1 MNNKKPRLH
10 FLVLISMTT
19 VAFSPASFAF
29 NFNYD
34 EIQGYFDSTV
44 TYGQTYRTQS
54 RASDLIGIANGGTA
68 FSVNGD
74 DGNLNYD
81 SGLISN
87 TFRFTSELD
96 LRYRNFG
103 GFLRFT
109 GFKDTKNDDADN
121 TKRTDLTEQAIELV
135 GEDLR
140 LLDAYVW
147 GNFDIGRMPV
157 DIRVGDQVLSWGEST
172 FIPNGV
178 NIINPVDVA
187 QLRTPGA
194 ELRNALIPVGMAS
207 LNVGLIAGL
216 SVEGFYQYDY
226 DKIDIDPPGSY
237 FSTNDFVGDGGSCA
251 VLGFG
256 SVTDY
261 PLLAAGDGS
270 TTTCQSS
277 LPVPP
282 FFAPISV
289 FSASRSPD
297 RRPDDGGQYG
307 AALRWYSEA
316 LNNTEFGFFFI
327 NYHSRLPIISA
338 ISSTPAA
345 PFSPPTN
352 NPAAPATY
360 FIEYPE
366 DIKVYAVSFNTQLG
380 TTGWALQGEYSFKDD
395 VPLQVDDNELL
406 TAALHFDLI
415 PVPGTASQLGAFGN
429 GVEVPG
435 FIRRNVS
442 QLQMTA
448 TRIFGPA
455 LGSDQTLLLA
465 EFAISHVHGMPKQED
480 LRLEAPGTSLPGNPV
495 LAAIGIAP
503 GVETNDFADATS
515 WGYRVLLRSDFN
527 RAIGAVNL
535 QPRISWR
542 HDVNGNSPGPGGN
555 FIEGN
560 KSVSVGLR
568 GIYLNEWEA
577 DLSYT
582 SFFGAGT
589 QNLLYDRDFVSFS
602 LSYSF

>member
-54 RASDLIGIANGGTA
+54 RASDLIGISNGGTA

-135 GEDLR
+135 GEDLK

-147 GNFDIGRMPV
+147 GKFTIGNNPV

-194 ELRNALIPVGMAS
+194 ELRNALIPVGMVS
-207 LNVGLIAGL
+207 LNAGVTTDI
-216 SVEGFYQYDY
+216 SVEAFYQYNH
-226 DKIDIDPPGSY
+226 DKIRIDPPGSY

-270 TTTCQSS
+270 TTACQSTA
-277 LPVPP
+277 PVPP
-282 FFAPISV
+282 LFLPANLFGAT
-289 FSASRSPD
+289 RSPD

-307 AALRWYSEA
+307 AALRWYSQA

-338 ISSTPAA
+338 ISSTPTGF
-345 PFSPPTN
+345 PPSPPTN
-352 NPAAPATY
+352 NLAAPATY

-366 DIKVYAVSFNTQLG
+366 DIKVYALSFNTQLG
-380 TTGWALQGEYSFKDD
+380 TTGWALQGEYSFKND

-406 TAALHFDLI
+406 TAALHFDLLA
-415 PVPGTASQLGAFGN
+415 PGAGSQLGTFGN

-435 FIRRNVS
+435 FIKRNVS

-515 WGYRVLLRSDFN
+515 WGYRILLRTDFN
-527 RAIGAVNL
+527 RAIGPVNL

-560 KSVSVGLR
+560 KAVSVGL
-568 GIYLNEWEA
+568 GAEYLNEWDA
-577 DLSYT
+577 DLSYI